1 MVQAPLVLAHFTEL
15 MVAVGAL
22 HMVAPLIPDVV
33 GSAVGALPTLLIFY
47 FSPSILMGFGFRQAT
62 WRVWLISR
70 QI

>member
-33 GSAVGALPTLLIFY
+33 GSAVGALLQPFY
-47 FSPSILMGFGFRQAT
+47 FNG
-62 WRVWLISR
+62 VWLSTSNLEGVADF
-70 QI
+70 